1 MKLEALLTFALLTG
15 AVTAVGPASPNS
27 PPRLRGKREKMADWK
42 WPNPF
47 ESPRHKKFDAACEVE
62 RLFEAKEYM
71 LDDLSEKGPG
81 GLLAYRDALKQVFA
95 MREYPGSWD
104 GIDPHG
110 YDRNLLLMG
119 YDEMPLKVREWI
131 EEQERT
137 DGPGKGLFAVYN
149 RPVSGTRALHT
160 IKIPAENPVSE
171 EWRERDNRRV
181 ALFAPG
187 ALYEVL
193 PLWVAEG
200 SGCESKTSTL
210 LPFRE
215 PSILTVAVDPLLDLS
230 KYSGKLV
237 DDGVVAYPVHWT
249 WAKRGQGKREIEF
262 RVKAQVLKL
271 KPGESADEDPE
282 EVVEKTEAE
291 KVDTAEK
298 AEGAEKPASTED
310 ATETGKAGKDE
321 L

>member
-1 MKLEALLTFALLTG
+1 MKFEALLTFALLTG
-15 AVTAVGPASPNS
+15 AATAIGPSSPKS
-27 PPRLRGKREKMADWK
+27 PPRLRGKREKMENWK
-42 WPNPF
+42 WSNPF
-47 ESPRHKKFDAACEVE
+47 ESPLHKKFDAACEVE
-62 RLFEAKEYM
+62 RLFKAEEYL
-71 LDDLSEKGPG
+71 LDDLSESGPG

-110 YDRNLLLMG
+110 YDRNLLMMG

-149 RPVSGTRALHT
+149 RPMTGTRALHT
-160 IKIPAENPVSE
+160 IKIPAETPVSE
-171 EWRERDNRRV
+171 EWRAKDDRRV

-200 SGCESKTSTL
+200 SGCEDS
-210 LPFRE
+210 
-215 PSILTVAVDPLLDLS
+215 LLDTS
-230 KYSGKLV
+230 KYSAKLA
-237 DDGVVAYPVHWT
+237 DGGVVAYPINWT
-249 WAKRGQGKREIEF
+249 WAKRGQGKRDIEF

-271 KPGESADEDPE
+271 KPGENAVEDAE

-291 KVDTAEK
+291 KVDKTETASDNDKTEKVEK
-298 AEGAEKPASTED
+298 AEDAEKPASTKEAD
-310 ATETGKAGKDE
+310 KTEKDEKDE